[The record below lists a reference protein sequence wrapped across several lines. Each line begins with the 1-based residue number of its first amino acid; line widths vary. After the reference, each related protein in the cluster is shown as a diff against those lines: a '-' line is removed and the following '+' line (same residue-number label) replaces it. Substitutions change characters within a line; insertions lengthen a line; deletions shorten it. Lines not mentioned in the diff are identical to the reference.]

1 MIDDGNVFNL
11 FEREARKLRGQIV
24 LLEARVKRQEELL
37 YLYQM
42 QADESDYQ
50 LKRVRAIL
58 IEVLE
63 EQA

>member
-37 YLYQM
+37 HLYQM

-58 IEVLE
+58 IEMLE

>member
-37 YLYQM
+37 RLYQM

>member
-37 YLYQM
+37 HLYQM

>member
-24 LLEARVKRQEELL
+24 LLEARVKQQEELL

-58 IEVLE
+58 IEMLE